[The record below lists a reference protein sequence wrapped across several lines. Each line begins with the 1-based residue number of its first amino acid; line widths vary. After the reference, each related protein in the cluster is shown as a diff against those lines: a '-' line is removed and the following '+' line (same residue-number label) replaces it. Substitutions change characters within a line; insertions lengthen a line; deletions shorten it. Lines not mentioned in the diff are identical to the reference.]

1 MKYLKKYKLFL
12 EEDEFDVKDN
22 DKEDVKMSKE
32 GLNDLKSKIS
42 EYNSK
47 KSKIDQLYKG
57 TEDPSGDDLEKI
69 IGKEEDRN
77 EFLTSY
83 SNISSIKNKIKKL
96 QDKSDKKTIELSN
109 FKDRLSIASN
119 EMGPDLSNKIKEIN
133 DELVQIKKDIQEK
146 IKKVPEMEKEHS
158 ERMLK
163 KEEEIKNWIEKIQ

>member
-12 EEDEFDVKDN
+12 EEDEFDVKDT

-32 GLNDLKSKIS
+32 GLNKIKLKIS

-77 EFLTSY
+77 DFLVSY
-83 SNISSIKNKIKKL
+83 SNINSIKNRIKRL
-96 QDKSDKKTIELSN
+96 QNKSDEKAIQLSE

-119 EMGPDLSNKIKEIN
+119 EMKADLSQKVKEIS
-133 DELVQIKKDIQEK
+133 DELSKIKKDIQEDM
-146 IKKVPEMEKEHS
+146 KKVPEMEKEHS
-158 ERMLK
+158 ERILK
-163 KEEEIKNWIEKIQ
+163 TEEDIKKWIEKIQ